1 MNRTKIA
8 QLYAESENLG
18 GQSVTVAGWTKSV
31 RDMKN
36 FGFVTV
42 NDGSCFKDLQI
53 VMNRD
58 ALANYDEVAH
68 QNVSAAITATGTL
81 KLTPD
86 APQPFE
92 LAAETIE
99 VVGPS
104 APDYPLQKK
113 RATVE
118 FLRTQQHLR
127 PRTNLFR
134 AVFRVR
140 SVAAAAIH
148 TFFQER
154 GFVYVNTPI
163 ITTSDCEGAGEMFRV
178 TTFDPATAP
187 RVTEEQAAASMGA
200 LTAGE
205 VDWSRDF
212 FGKPASLTVSGQL
225 NAENFAMAFGDVYTF
240 GPTFRAENSNTTRHA
255 AEFWM
260 IEPEIAFADLEDDM
274 DLAEEMLKYVIRDV
288 MERCPDEL
296 AMLNRFVDKG
306 LVERLEHVASSDF
319 ARVTYTEAVQ
329 ILEAAVAAG
338 QKFDYPVSWGIDLQ
352 TEHERFLTEQH
363 FKRPTFVTDYPVEI
377 KAFYMRLNDD
387 GKTVAAADCLV
398 PGIGEIVG
406 GSQREERLDVLERR
420 IAELGMDPEQYKYYC
435 DLRRYGTCPHAG
447 FGLGFER
454 LVMYLTGVGN
464 IRDVIPHPR
473 TVGNAEF

>member
-1 MNRTKIA
+1 MKRMRIA
-8 QLYAESENLG
+8 ALYADAQQLG
-18 GQSVTVAGWTKSV
+18 DQQVTVAGWIRSV

-36 FGFVTV
+36 FGFVTI
-42 NDGSCFKDLQI
+42 NDGSCFKDLQV

-58 ALANYDEVAH
+58 DVANYDEIAH
-68 QNVSAAITATGTL
+68 LNVGSSVVVEGL
-81 KLTPD
+81 MKLTPE
-86 APQPFE
+86 AQQPFE
-92 LAAETIE
+92 VQAVEIE
-99 VVGPS
+99 VAGVS

-113 RATVE
+113 RTTQE

-140 SVAAAAIH
+140 SVAAFAIH
-148 TFFQER
+148 EFFQSR
-154 GFVYVNTPI
+154 GFAYVNTPI
-163 ITTSDCEGAGEMFRV
+163 ITASDCEGAGEMFRV
-178 TTFDPATAP
+178 TTLDMDNLP
-187 RVTEEQAAASMGA
+187 RDDKGV
-200 LTAGE
+200 
-205 VDWSRDF
+205 VDYSQDF

-225 NAENFAMAFGDVYTF
+225 NAENFAMSMGDVYTF
-240 GPTFRAENSNTTRHA
+240 GPTFRAENSNTARHA

-260 IEPEIAFADLEDDM
+260 VEPEMAFADLDDDM
-274 DLAEEMLKYVIRDV
+274 EVAEDMLKYVIRTV

-296 AMLNRFVDKG
+296 QMFNKFVDKG
-306 LVERLEHVASSDF
+306 LLERLEHVVNSDF
-319 ARVTYTEAVQ
+319 ARVSYTEAIE
-329 ILEAAVAAG
+329 ILETAIAAG
-338 QKFDYPVSWGIDLQ
+338 QKFDYKVEWGIDLQ

-363 FKRPTFVTDYPVEI
+363 FKKPTFVYDYPAGI

-398 PGIGEIVG
+398 PGVGEIIG

-420 IAELGMDPEQYKYYC
+420 IAELGMDAEQYKYYC
-435 DLRRYGTCPHAG
+435 DLRRYGTCKHAG

-454 LVMYLTGVGN
+454 LVMYVTGVSN

>member
-1 MNRTKIA
+1 MDRTKIV
-8 QLYAESENLG
+8 QLYTHAEELG
-18 GQSVTVAGWTKSV
+18 GQAVTVAGWIKSV

-53 VMNRD
+53 VMNRE
-58 ALANYDEVAH
+58 ALANYDEIAH

-92 LAAETIE
+92 LTAETIE
-99 VVGPS
+99 VVGAS

-148 TFFQER
+148 RFFQER

-187 RVTEEQAAASMGA
+187 RVTEEQAAASMGE

-205 VDWSRDF
+205 VDL
-212 FGKPASLTVSGQL
+212 SLI
-225 NAENFAMAFGDVYTF
+225 
-240 GPTFRAENSNTTRHA
+240 H
-255 AEFWM
+255 
-260 IEPEIAFADLEDDM
+260 I
-274 DLAEEMLKYVIRDV
+274 
-288 MERCPDEL
+288 
-296 AMLNRFVDKG
+296 
-306 LVERLEHVASSDF
+306 
-319 ARVTYTEAVQ
+319 
-329 ILEAAVAAG
+329 
-338 QKFDYPVSWGIDLQ
+338 
-352 TEHERFLTEQH
+352 
-363 FKRPTFVTDYPVEI
+363 
-377 KAFYMRLNDD
+377 
-387 GKTVAAADCLV
+387 
-398 PGIGEIVG
+398 
-406 GSQREERLDVLERR
+406 
-420 IAELGMDPEQYKYYC
+420 
-435 DLRRYGTCPHAG
+435 
-447 FGLGFER
+447 
-454 LVMYLTGVGN
+454 
-464 IRDVIPHPR
+464 
-473 TVGNAEF
+473 